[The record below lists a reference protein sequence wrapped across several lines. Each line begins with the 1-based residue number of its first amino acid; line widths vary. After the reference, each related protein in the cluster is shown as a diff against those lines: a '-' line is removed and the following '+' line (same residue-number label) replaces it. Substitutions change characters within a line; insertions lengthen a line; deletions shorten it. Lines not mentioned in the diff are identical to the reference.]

1 MEENNNNQEAISH
14 LADAVGNLSAKI
26 DVFDAR
32 LKRLEEQQAGVFE
45 FSALPPSPPVPESIV
60 PSISAMPTK
69 SSPLRAPLGEFKKYT
84 GENLETYIGKRW
96 LPIAGVISFLFGAS
110 FFLKYAFENNL
121 IAETGRVILGI
132 VGGLI
137 FIGLGEY
144 FVRKYQKFGWILT
157 GGGIGLL
164 YLSVFAAFAY
174 YGLIE
179 QTAAFG
185 IMIIITL
192 FGSLLAIRYDAQILF
207 IMAIVGGFLTP
218 YLVSTGTDN
227 QLALFSYIALLDLGI
242 LFVSAFKNWRQVN
255 AFGLL
260 GTALATGG
268 WFVAYYEPDKL
279 WVTEFFF
286 TLYFFI
292 YLFSTVIAHFTTDS
306 KAEQDDLGL
315 MTVNAA
321 WYFGWSYF
329 LLKPDYDAYIGF
341 FAATLG
347 ALYLALTYFAR
358 VFNEKDFKL
367 TAFLGGIA
375 TVFITIAIP
384 LQFGDIWITIA
395 WAVEAL
401 VLVFVGFLISSIT
414 LRHFGLGVFA
424 VALAR
429 LFGIESVA
437 GDLTN
442 FYPIFNKRFFVY
454 GVSVI
459 AASCMAYLY
468 YSRQNILREG
478 AREEY
483 RIGPILAAVANF
495 LVFIIITLDIVSF
508 FNSELLALQKQY
520 QDEARRNT
528 PLELQTSGGYPAYG
542 SSYYSNPQ
550 YQREAKSVRNQMNA
564 SLSVVWALYAII
576 MIIVGMVKKSARI
589 RWGALALFGVVILKV
604 FLIDLAGLGTLYRII
619 SFIALGVILLITAF
633 LYYQYA
639 GHKKD
644 GDGETPPSSDPP
656 LVPSSL
662 LSSDASVS
670 PPHIPPNFG

>member
-1 MEENNNNQEAISH
+1 MEDINNNNQEALSR
-14 LADAVGNLSAKI
+14 LTDAVSNLSAKV
-26 DVFDAR
+26 DAFDSR
-32 LKRLEEQQAGVFE
+32 LKQLEEQRKAGVFE
-45 FSALPPSPPVPESIV
+45 FSASPPPPPPMPEQVASDISTIPPES
-60 PSISAMPTK
+60 
-69 SSPLRAPLGEFKKYT
+69 SPFRAPLGDFKKYT
-84 GENLETYIGKRW
+84 EENLESYIGKRW
-96 LPIAGVISFLFGAS
+96 LPIAGVISFLFGVS

-121 IAETGRVILGI
+121 IAETGRVILGL

-137 FIGLGEY
+137 FIGCGEY

-164 YLSVFAAFAY
+164 YLSVFAAFNY
-174 YGLIE
+174 YGLIS

-185 IMIIITL
+185 IMILITL

-227 QLALFSYIALLDLGI
+227 QLALFGYIALLDLGV
-242 LFVSAFKNWRQVN
+242 LFVSAFKNWRQAN

-260 GTALATGG
+260 GTVLATGF
-268 WFVAYYEPDKL
+268 WFAAYYNPDKL

-292 YLFSTVIAHFTTDS
+292 YLFSTVIAHFTIRS
-306 KAEQDDLGL
+306 KTEPDDLGI

-329 LLKPDYDAYIGF
+329 LLKPDYGAYMGF
-341 FAATLG
+341 FAVMLG
-347 ALYLALTYFAR
+347 ALYLAMTYFAR
-358 VFNEKDFKL
+358 ITNEEDFNL

-401 VLVFVGFLISSIT
+401 VLVLIGFLISSIT
-414 LRHFGLGVFA
+414 LRYFGLGVFA
-424 VALAR
+424 IALGR
-429 LFGIESVA
+429 LFGIESVV

-454 GVSVI
+454 GISIV
-459 AASCMAYLY
+459 AASFMAYLY
-468 YSRQNILREG
+468 YSRQRVLYEG
-478 AREEY
+478 IEKER

-495 LVFIIITLDIVSF
+495 LVFIVITLDIVGF

-520 QDEARRNT
+520 QDEIRRNI
-528 PLELQTSGGYPAYG
+528 PLELQVSGGYPVYG

-576 MIIVGMVKKSARI
+576 MIIVGMVKKSAGI
-589 RWGALALFGVVILKV
+589 RWGALALFAVVILKV
-604 FLIDLAGLGTLYRII
+604 FLIDLAGLETLYRII
-619 SFIALGVILLITAF
+619 SFIALGVILLVAGF
-633 LYYQYA
+633 LYYQYV
-639 GHKKD
+639 GHKKET
-644 GDGETPPSSDPP
+644 GESDVQPPAVPP
-656 LVPSSL
+656 VPPMYS
-662 LSSDASVS
+662 
-670 PPHIPPNFG
+670 